1 MKQYLKNT
9 WRRELMALLGTLIYC
24 LGINLFVVPAGLYT
38 SGLLGFCQVL
48 RSVLEQYCHISFG
61 QMDVSGLIYYVVNI
75 PILLLAWSRI
85 GRVFVLRTLLF
96 VSWSVLLLSVIPT
109 VPLLPGDT
117 LTASVLGGVVAG
129 LGVGLGLRS
138 GMTLGGVD
146 TVALMI
152 LRRRKNFSVGGLN
165 LALNLLVYGGCMV
178 LFDIPTA
185 IYSVV
190 SAVVYSAAVD
200 RVHTQNIDVEV
211 TIITKADA
219 ATLEQEIFH
228 QLERGVTQLQGVGA
242 YTREGVSVLLVV
254 LSKYEVPL
262 LRQIVHEKDSNAFV
276 IMKDHVRIYG
286 NYDRRL
292 S

>member
-1 MKQYLKNT
+1 MIAKLKTT
-9 WRRELMALLGTLIYC
+9 WRRELLAFLGTLIYC
-24 LGINLFVVPAGLYT
+24 VGINMFVVPAGLYS
-38 SGLLGFCQVL
+38 SGLLGLCQVI
-48 RSVLEQYCHISFG
+48 RTILEQFFRISFG
-61 QMDVSGLIYYVVNI
+61 NMDISGLIYYAVNL
-75 PILLLAWSRI
+75 PILMLAWKRI
-85 GRVFVLRTLLF
+85 GKTFVIRTLVF

-129 LGVGLGLRS
+129 LGLGLALRS
-138 GMTLGGVD
+138 GVTLGGVD
-146 TVALMI
+146 AVALMI
-152 LRRRKNFSVGGLN
+152 IRKHKDFSVGGMN

-190 SAVVYSAAVD
+190 SAVAYSAAVD

-219 ATLEQEIFH
+219 AALEQKIFDK
-228 QLERGVTQLQGVGA
+228 LERGVTQLQGVGA
-242 YTREGVSVLLVV
+242 YTREGVSVLLVA
-254 LSKYEVPL
+254 LSQYEVPL
-262 LRQIVHEKDSNAFV
+262 LRQIVHEQDPQAFV
-276 IMKDHVRIYG
+276 ITKDHVKIYG
-286 NYDRRL
+286 NYDKKL